1 VKALPSSYSIDF
13 ADNLYQVLTKA
24 SNRLTELV
32 RDFAK
37 RKGLDPLVEVV
48 VSLRRSTEA
57 DIKRRSEEYVLPP
70 PSRVCGHYDPE
81 NKWIVLFYPCI
92 ANEPD
97 HVVAALRTIAH
108 ELIHHCQFTCSNHL
122 CKDMSE
128 KRLTISDS
136 RKISEMLPYGL
147 EPYEI
152 EAYMKQDSVADEIR
166 KVIGSEVEA
175 IIRGLDATLRPPLK
189 EVANMLSKISDLYSH
204 TYIIRIGDFN
214 LIPPLTQF
222 VENLLNRFVGR
233 EALTKKIATALSIVS
248 DEDVRKRLEREL
260 NIDNLISLYT
270 YRLSKECWKETAEN
284 RPVKVT
290 SIVIVPVQA
299 HDKSRAKVFIVT
311 EAGFAISFTL
321 DTDAPLAAIK
331 LELRSKPLLSSLSQ
345 YLNSLKDTY
354 LLHLANHDMSTDF
367 IDFKHVDIGE
377 QEVLKKIA
385 EGMQCSKKKLSE
397 TIDKLICILAPIL
410 GGENIVAESL
420 TIQGMNTKL
429 IRIRNITKNSIA
441 DEVLLCSGI
450 VGVGN
455 RELDKERVVN
465 YLLNPDSV
473 DKEFVETFN
482 NHINEFITSEIIN
495 RIIKMRI

>member
-1 VKALPSSYSIDF
+1 
-13 ADNLYQVLTKA
+13 
-24 SNRLTELV
+24 
-32 RDFAK
+32 
-37 RKGLDPLVEVV
+37 
-48 VSLRRSTEA
+48 
-57 DIKRRSEEYVLPP
+57 
-70 PSRVCGHYDPE
+70 
-81 NKWIVLFYPCI
+81 
-92 ANEPD
+92 
-97 HVVAALRTIAH
+97 
-108 ELIHHCQFTCSNHL
+108 
-122 CKDMSE
+122 M
-128 KRLTISDS
+128 
-136 RKISEMLPYGL
+136 
-147 EPYEI
+147 
-152 EAYMKQDSVADEIR
+152 
-166 KVIGSEVEA
+166 
-175 IIRGLDATLRPPLK
+175 
-189 EVANMLSKISDLYSH
+189 
-204 TYIIRIGDFN
+204 
-214 LIPPLTQF
+214 
-222 VENLLNRFVGR
+222 
-233 EALTKKIATALSIVS
+233 
-248 DEDVRKRLEREL
+248 
-260 NIDNLISLYT
+260 
-270 YRLSKECWKETAEN
+270 
-284 RPVKVT
+284 
-290 SIVIVPVQA
+290 QA
-299 HDKSRAKVFIVT
+299 HDKPRAKVFIVT

-354 LLHLANHDMSTDF
+354 LLHLANHDISTDF
-367 IDFKHVDIGE
+367 IDFKYVDIGE